1 MTDNKNAAIGQFSS
15 ADIIA
20 GISVG
25 LILVPQSMAYA
36 ALAGLAPIHGL
47 YAAAVAPIA
56 AAFFASSPFL
66 QSGPVA
72 MTSVLSFG
80 ALSVIAVPLTEGYA
94 MLAALLA
101 LVVGV
106 ARLIFGLLRAGFVAD
121 LMSQPITMGFSRAAG
136 LLIIGS
142 QLPKLLGAEPPVK
155 GIVGSTLWTLSNP
168 GSWSLE
174 PFAIGVVTLAII
186 ILGRRLHA
194 LFPGVLVAVA
204 AGTAYSIW
212 SGYGGAVVGD
222 VPAVLPSISLAL
234 PWVYLP
240 HLIFPGLVIALVGF
254 AEPAAIART
263 MATQTRTRWSPD
275 RELIAQGA
283 ANITSGLV
291 GGFPVGGSFSR
302 TLVHRGAGAT
312 SRWSGLI
319 TGLFVLSILPFAAH
333 FAPLPLSVL
342 AAIVIHAVIKLL
354 DFSRLIRLLRISP
367 PQAIVGWTT
376 FVLTLVLAPRID
388 LAVMIGIGFGV
399 GVHLWRERNVQ
410 FNTVYKD
417 GELTLEPVGV
427 IYFGSVTAFDD
438 ALIRELALHPNATRL
453 VIDLRK
459 IGRLDFTGVQTLRDL
474 AADAT
479 LAGLDV
485 RIIPGHAIQGT
496 KVLKRVIG
504 EDSKY
509 FASDHEVKIENG
521 DGGSVDLDK

>member
-1 MTDNKNAAIGQFSS
+1 MSENKLPEIGRFSF

-25 LILVPQSMAYA
+25 LVLVPQSMAYA
-36 ALAGLAPIHGL
+36 ALAGLAPVHGL

-80 ALSVIAVPLTEGYA
+80 ALSVVAVPMTEGYA

-106 ARLIFGLLRAGFVAD
+106 VRIIFGLMRAGFVAD
-121 LMSQPITMGFSRAAG
+121 LMSQPITMGFTRAAG

-142 QLPKLLGAEPPVK
+142 QLPKFLGVKAPVE
-155 GIVGSTLWTLSNP
+155 GIVNSTVWTLSNP
-168 GSWSLE
+168 GAWSLE
-174 PFAIGVVTLAII
+174 SSAIGGATLAVI
-186 ILGRRLHA
+186 ILGRRLHT
-194 LFPGVLVAVA
+194 LFPSVLVAVA
-204 AGTAYSIW
+204 VGIVYSTL
-212 SGYGGAVVGD
+212 SNYGGAVIGD
-222 VPAVLPSISLAL
+222 VPAAFPSLSLAL

-254 AEPAAIART
+254 AEPATIART

-275 RELIAQGA
+275 RELVSQGA
-283 ANITSGLV
+283 ANFASGLV

-302 TLVHRGAGAT
+302 TLINRGAGAN

-319 TGLFVLSILPFAAH
+319 TGVFVLSVLPFADH
-333 FAPLPLSVL
+333 FGPLPLSVL

-354 DFSRLIRLLRISP
+354 DFSRLFRLLWISP

-376 FVLTLVLAPRID
+376 FSLTLILAPRID
-388 LAVMIGIGFGV
+388 LAVMIGIGFGI
-399 GVHLWRERNVQ
+399 GVHLWRERNVHVT
-410 FNTVYKD
+410 TVYRD
-417 GELTLEPVGV
+417 GELILEPVGV

-438 ALIRELALHPNATRL
+438 ALIRELSRHPNATRL
-453 VIDLRK
+453 TIDLRK
-459 IGRLDFTGVQTLRDL
+459 IGRLDFTGVQTLRDV
-474 AADAT
+474 AADAKS
-479 LAGLDV
+479 AGLAV
-485 RIIPGHAIQGT
+485 RIVPGHAMQGT

-504 EDSKY
+504 EDSE
-509 FASDHEVKIENG
+509 FFGSDNGVEIELGN
-521 DGGSVDLDK
+521 DRSP